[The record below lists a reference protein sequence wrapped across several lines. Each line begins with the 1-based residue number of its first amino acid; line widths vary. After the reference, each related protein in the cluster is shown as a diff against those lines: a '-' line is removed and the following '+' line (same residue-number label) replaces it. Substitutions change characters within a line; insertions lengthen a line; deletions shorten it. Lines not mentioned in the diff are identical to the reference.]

1 MKGQDMRPAEFST
14 ENPPRPI
21 DCVETREYIAS
32 LRRRIEVQQDG
43 MEHLANQLFTLKV
56 RNRWLEEEVEK
67 LSLDLG
73 IKQGEG
79 GPAWREVPK

>member
-1 MKGQDMRPAEFST
+1 MRPAVFST

-21 DCVETREYIAS
+21 DCVETKEYIAG

-43 MEHLANQLFTLKV
+43 MEHLANQVFSLKQENEHL
-56 RNRWLEEEVEK
+56 RGEVEK

-73 IKQGEG
+73 IKRE
-79 GPAWREVPK
+79 EVPPGWKEVK